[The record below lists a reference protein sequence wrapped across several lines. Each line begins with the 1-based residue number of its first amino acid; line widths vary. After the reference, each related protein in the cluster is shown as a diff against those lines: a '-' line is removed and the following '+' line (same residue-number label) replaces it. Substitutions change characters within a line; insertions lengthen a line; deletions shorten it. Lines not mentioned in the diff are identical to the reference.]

1 MLRLTVVGGIFLAL
15 GCNGCNSTPDP
26 EPPAAP
32 APTTEPSSSAPAPEA
47 GECVTGGCSGELC
60 MEPGTQP
67 SQPSFTNCEYKRE
80 YECYKTATCGRDA
93 QGQCNWEMT
102 PELDKCLGRK

>member
-1 MLRLTVVGGIFLAL
+1 
-15 GCNGCNSTPDP
+15 
-26 EPPAAP
+26 
-32 APTTEPSSSAPAPEA
+32 
-47 GECVTGGCSGELC
+47 